1 MLQAEEILSKV
12 TKEVVIE
19 IMEEN
24 GSPLYA
30 KSKDNRTG
38 QECLWFRTICHGG
51 DSHKL
56 CYFTETKDFYC
67 YTCCGRMTFFNF
79 IKRIRDLG
87 EDEFY
92 QSILYVAGKVGIN
105 ASSNRYGIGLNNM
118 SRSIKEEIDLVENR
132 KKIKAEDKKEV
143 IMQIDKFYDDSILNY
158 FDENTFYSGW
168 INEGI
173 SIETM
178 KKFGIRWYEFQK
190 HIIIPHYNIDG
201 KLVGIRRRSLRPE
214 DKNNKYTPE
223 YVEGKSYE
231 HPLGLNLYG
240 LYENKKAIEKS
251 KIAYIVE
258 GEKSVLL
265 SNTYYGNKSVAIATC
280 GFNVSKW
287 QLQALLNL
295 GVDKVYLCF
304 DKDFDI
310 KLESEY
316 RKNEKVWKDYNRY
329 LERLDMLGKRI
340 SEYFTGYIVR
350 DRMGLLDI
358 KDSPFDKGKEIFET
372 LLKDAKKINKNEKV
386 RDIMI

>member
-1 MLQAEEILSKV
+1 
-12 TKEVVIE
+12 
-19 IMEEN
+19 
-24 GSPLYA
+24 
-30 KSKDNRTG
+30 
-38 QECLWFRTICHGG
+38 
-51 DSHKL
+51 
-56 CYFTETKDFYC
+56 
-67 YTCCGRMTFFNF
+67 
-79 IKRIRDLG
+79 
-87 EDEFY
+87 
-92 QSILYVAGKVGIN
+92 
-105 ASSNRYGIGLNNM
+105 
-118 SRSIKEEIDLVENR
+118 
-132 KKIKAEDKKEV
+132 
-143 IMQIDKFYDDSILNY
+143 
-158 FDENTFYSGW
+158 
-168 INEGI
+168 
-173 SIETM
+173 M

-223 YVEGKSYE
+223 YIEGKSYE

-265 SNTYYGNKSVAIATC
+265 SNTYYENKSVAIATC

-358 KDSPFDKGKEIFET
+358 KDSPFDKGKETFET

>member
-1 MLQAEEILSKV
+1 MQVK
-12 TKEVVIE
+12 
-19 IMEEN
+19 
-24 GSPLYA
+24 
-30 KSKDNRTG
+30 
-38 QECLWFRTICHGG
+38 
-51 DSHKL
+51 
-56 CYFTETKDFYC
+56 
-67 YTCCGRMTFFNF
+67 NF
-79 IKRIRDLG
+79 H
-87 EDEFY
+87 
-92 QSILYVAGKVGIN
+92 
-105 ASSNRYGIGLNNM
+105 
-118 SRSIKEEIDLVENR
+118 
-132 KKIKAEDKKEV
+132 
-143 IMQIDKFYDDSILNY
+143 
-158 FDENTFYSGW
+158 ENTFYSGW

-310 KLESEY
+310 RLESEY
-316 RKNEKVWKDYNRY
+316 RKDEKVWKKTSEENGIKD
-329 LERLDMLGKRI
+329 
-340 SEYFTGYIVR
+340 EYFTGYIVR

-358 KDSPFDKGKEIFET
+358 KDSPFDKGKETFET